1 MKNKFLIIFYLALF
15 TDAFADNILIEAK
28 NITLDKNRV
37 TSIFEN
43 NVVIKTQDTVIN
55 ADYVKYNKN
64 TGDLFIKKNITAKDK
79 KNNIIETDYAE
90 YNELNKVFKS
100 KGPTKIITSDNY
112 IINGKD
118 IIVNNFKKFIYSSEN
133 SIVTDEDGNQIYL
146 ENFEYQTHSNIFKS
160 VGYVKI
166 QDKINNNYEFSQIY
180 IDTKKKEI
188 LGTDIKAFMNHDDF
202 KINKKNNPRIFANSI
217 KINEDKS
224 TSFKKSVFTL
234 CGYRKND
241 KCPPWSIQASKMLHD
256 NKKKT
261 IYYNNAVIKV
271 YDIPIFYFPYLSH
284 PDPTVKRRS
293 GFLTP
298 SFSDTQN
305 LGSSVTMPYF
315 FALND
320 DKNFTLTS
328 RIFERENPLLVGEYN
343 QALKNANF
351 KADFGFTEGYKK
363 TSAKKKP
370 GDKSHIFT
378 KFVKNFTGSN
388 NSKNT
393 IDLTTQEISDDKYLK
408 LYKIGSNLVKYDT
421 GVLKNTLDFTHE
433 KDDFI
438 FNFNTSIYENLGT
451 GYEDKYE
458 YIFPEV
464 TIDKNLFNNNK
475 FGNLDLQ
482 SKLKVRKYDTNKLTN
497 FIINDFNWNSND
509 FLSETGI
516 RSRIL
521 GNFKNINYEAKNID
535 LYKDAPTSEL
545 FGALG
550 LLTELDLQKKEDNST
565 HILTPKILFRYA
577 PGSMRKEDDDR
588 GYILSPSGAYSMNRV
603 NNINNFETGLTA
615 TYGFDYKI
623 NGRDKKFDLSVA
635 QVINEKENKKYHSQT
650 SLDEKISDLVGEAKY
665 SFKDNYNLKYKFAL
679 DQNYNDFNFN
689 EIGTDMKF
697 GPVNFD
703 FNYLQENKHIGNQD
717 YFKTKIDIDYKESGL
732 LSFETKR
739 NLITNSSEFYNLSYE
754 YINDCLRAGLVYRR
768 EFYNDS
774 ELEPENSLMF
784 KVTLTPLGTIDTP
797 SLSK

>member
-1 MKNKFLIIFYLALF
+1 M
-15 TDAFADNILIEAK
+15 
-28 NITLDKNRV
+28 
-37 TSIFEN
+37 
-43 NVVIKTQDTVIN
+43 
-55 ADYVKYNKN
+55 
-64 TGDLFIKKNITAKDK
+64 
-79 KNNIIETDYAE
+79 
-90 YNELNKVFKS
+90 
-100 KGPTKIITSDNY
+100 
-112 IINGKD
+112 
-118 IIVNNFKKFIYSSEN
+118 
-133 SIVTDEDGNQIYL
+133 
-146 ENFEYQTHSNIFKS
+146 
-160 VGYVKI
+160 
-166 QDKINNNYEFSQIY
+166 
-180 IDTKKKEI
+180 
-188 LGTDIKAFMNHDDF
+188 
-202 KINKKNNPRIFANSI
+202 
-217 KINEDKS
+217 
-224 TSFKKSVFTL
+224 
-234 CGYRKND
+234 
-241 KCPPWSIQASKMLHD
+241 
-256 NKKKT
+256 
-261 IYYNNAVIKV
+261 
-271 YDIPIFYFPYLSH
+271 
-284 PDPTVKRRS
+284 
-293 GFLTP
+293 
-298 SFSDTQN
+298 
-305 LGSSVTMPYF
+305 
-315 FALND
+315 
-320 DKNFTLTS
+320 
-328 RIFERENPLLVGEYN
+328 
-343 QALKNANF
+343 
-351 KADFGFTEGYKK
+351 
-363 TSAKKKP
+363 
-370 GDKSHIFT
+370 
-378 KFVKNFTGSN
+378 
-388 NSKNT
+388 
-393 IDLTTQEISDDKYLK
+393 K
-408 LYKIGSNLVKYDT
+408 LYKIDSNLVKYDT

-797 SLSK
+797 SFSK

>member
-146 ENFEYQTHSNIFKS
+146 ENFEYQTDSNIFKS

-271 YDIPIFYFPYLSH
+271 YDIPIFYLPYLSH

-328 RIFERENPLLVGEYN
+328 RFFERENPLLVGEYN

-797 SLSK
+797 SFSK